1 MFTTI
6 ELFAG
11 AGGLALGIEK
21 AGFKTLA
28 LNEFNADACATLR
41 KNRPNWN
48 VIEGDV
54 AEISG
59 LDLEEYFSVRK
70 GELDLLSGGAPCQAF
85 SYAGKKLG
93 LEDARG
99 TLFYHYATFLGKLQ
113 PKMFLFE
120 NVWCNCLSYRSF
132 SPLTPVQTSRY
143 SCRYSSFQL
152 QKIPQSF
159 LLFFIAS
166 SASPFVRIIGKCFCN
181 LFFIGNPLLFF
192 VFNST
197 FLSMSYG

>member
-99 TLFYHYATFLGKLQ
+99 RYFIIMQRFWKNYSPRCFYL
-113 PKMFLFE
+113 KMYGAI
-120 NVWCNCLSYRSF
+120 V
-132 SPLTPVQTSRY
+132 
-143 SCRYSSFQL
+143 
-152 QKIPQSF
+152 
-159 LLFFIAS
+159 FI
-166 SASPFVRIIGKCFCN
+166 K
-181 LFFIGNPLLFF
+181 
-192 VFNST
+192 
-197 FLSMSYG
+197 

>member
-99 TLFYHYATFLGKLQ
+99 TLFYHYATFLEKLQ

-120 NVWCNCLSYRSF
+120 NVWCNCFYKMIIKYRFLLYF
-132 SPLTPVQTSRY
+132 SAFFLTFSLF
-143 SCRYSSFQL
+143 SSSFCRL
-152 QKIPQSF
+152 FCTFRKILVSF
-159 LLFFIAS
+159 
-166 SASPFVRIIGKCFCN
+166 
-181 LFFIGNPLLFF
+181 
-192 VFNST
+192 
-197 FLSMSYG
+197 

>member
-59 LDLEEYFSVRK
+59 LDLEEYYYPVEHLVKLFPMPVK
-70 GELDLLSGGAPCQAF
+70 NLDWKMQEERYFIIMQRFWKNYSPRCFYLKMYGAI
-85 SYAGKKLG
+85 
-93 LEDARG
+93 
-99 TLFYHYATFLGKLQ
+99 
-113 PKMFLFE
+113 
-120 NVWCNCLSYRSF
+120 V
-132 SPLTPVQTSRY
+132 
-143 SCRYSSFQL
+143 
-152 QKIPQSF
+152 
-159 LLFFIAS
+159 FI
-166 SASPFVRIIGKCFCN
+166 K
-181 LFFIGNPLLFF
+181 
-192 VFNST
+192 
-197 FLSMSYG
+197 

>member
-70 GELDLLSGGAPCQAF
+70 GE
-85 SYAGKKLG
+85 
-93 LEDARG
+93 
-99 TLFYHYATFLGKLQ
+99 
-113 PKMFLFE
+113 FLFKRE
-120 NVWCNCLSYRSF
+120 PEVID
-132 SPLTPVQTSRY
+132 T
-143 SCRYSSFQL
+143 
-152 QKIPQSF
+152 KIS
-159 LLFFIAS
+159 LL
-166 SASPFVRIIGKCFCN
+166 K
-181 LFFIGNPLLFF
+181 
-192 VFNST
+192 
-197 FLSMSYG
+197 

>member
-59 LDLEEYFSVRK
+59 LDLEEYFSIKK
-70 GELDLLSGGAPCQAF
+70 GDLDLLSGGAPCQGNIILSLCNISGEITA
-85 SYAGKKLG
+85 K
-93 LEDARG
+93 
-99 TLFYHYATFLGKLQ
+99 
-113 PKMFLFE
+113 
-120 NVWCNCLSYRSF
+120 NV
-132 SPLTPVQTSRY
+132 
-143 SCRYSSFQL
+143 
-152 QKIPQSF
+152 
-159 LLFFIAS
+159 FI
-166 SASPFVRIIGKCFCN
+166 
-181 LFFIGNPLLFF
+181 
-192 VFNST
+192 
-197 FLSMSYG
+197 

>member
-93 LEDARG
+93 LEEERYFIIMQRFWKNYSPRC
-99 TLFYHYATFLGKLQ
+99 FYL
-113 PKMFLFE
+113 KMYGAI
-120 NVWCNCLSYRSF
+120 V
-132 SPLTPVQTSRY
+132 
-143 SCRYSSFQL
+143 
-152 QKIPQSF
+152 
-159 LLFFIAS
+159 FI
-166 SASPFVRIIGKCFCN
+166 K
-181 LFFIGNPLLFF
+181 
-192 VFNST
+192 
-197 FLSMSYG
+197 

>member
-1 MFTTI
+1 MFLLQLSI
-6 ELFAG
+6 
-11 AGGLALGIEK
+11 GGNQENANLALGIEK

-99 TLFYHYATFLGKLQ
+99 TLFYHYATFLEKLQ

-120 NVWCNCLSYRSF
+120 NVWCNCFY
-132 SPLTPVQTSRY
+132 
-143 SCRYSSFQL
+143 
-152 QKIPQSF
+152 KMI
-159 LLFFIAS
+159 
-166 SASPFVRIIGKCFCN
+166 SALK
-181 LFFIGNPLLFF
+181 
-192 VFNST
+192 
-197 FLSMSYG
+197 

>member
-93 LEDARG
+93 RCKRNVILS
-99 TLFYHYATFLGKLQ
+99 LCNVFGKTTAQ
-113 PKMFLFE
+113 D
-120 NVWCNCLSYRSF
+120 V
-132 SPLTPVQTSRY
+132 
-143 SCRYSSFQL
+143 
-152 QKIPQSF
+152 
-159 LLFFIAS
+159 FI
-166 SASPFVRIIGKCFCN
+166 
-181 LFFIGNPLLFF
+181 
-192 VFNST
+192 
-197 FLSMSYG
+197 